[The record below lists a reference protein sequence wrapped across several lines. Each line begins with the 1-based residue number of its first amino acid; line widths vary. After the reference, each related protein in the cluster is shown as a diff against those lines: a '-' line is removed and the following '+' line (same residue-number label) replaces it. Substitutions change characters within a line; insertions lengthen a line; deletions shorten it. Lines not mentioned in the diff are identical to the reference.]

1 MYFDSFGIKY
11 ISQEILNLIEDKS
24 ITYNIFRIQFDNCT
38 MCDFYCI
45 TFIEYM
51 VVGRYLL
58 DYTNLFSSNVYQ
70 NNDKIIYKLFNDKH
84 FKRKLNP

>member
-11 ISQEILNLIEDKS
+11 IPQEILNLIEDKS

-38 MCDFYCI
+38 MCGFYCI

-70 NNDKIIYKLFNDKH
+70 NSDKIIYKLFNKQT
-84 FKRKLNP
+84 FQKKT